1 MEGQWIDP
9 VKHFVRL
16 ELTTQHAVQWNV
28 P

>member
-1 MEGQWIDP
+1 MKGHWMDP
-9 VKHFVRL
+9 VKHFVHL